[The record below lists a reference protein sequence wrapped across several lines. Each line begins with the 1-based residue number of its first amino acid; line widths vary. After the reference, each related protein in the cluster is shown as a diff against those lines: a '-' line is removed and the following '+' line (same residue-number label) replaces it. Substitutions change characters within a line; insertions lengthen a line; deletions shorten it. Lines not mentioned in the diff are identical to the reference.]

1 MDNIDINGKLH
12 DLHSFTG
19 IVISTSERSQTVV
32 TGSDSRV
39 SDNGH
44 IRTKHS
50 SQTTTF
56 VDIVVR
62 NNLGKEHH
70 LHLVNWNV
78 SCAVGNELRF
88 FWIDLMGNWGVS
100 HQHSKSY
107 LAIKNY
113 TTDEV
118 DYLDDFIGKLVYPGY
133 ISSLWASIFLL
144 SFLLMFLFFG
154 ILVISS
160 KFFEISGFYYI
171 VMYIVA
177 IFFHIKYWHMAQSNI
192 GRVKSALYA
201 RM

>member
-1 MDNIDINGKLH
+1 MDNIDINGRLH

-19 IVISTSERSQTVV
+19 TVISASERSETVV

-39 SDNGH
+39 SDNGR

-88 FWIDLMGNWGVS
+88 LWIDSMGNWAVS
-100 HQHSKSY
+100 HKLSKSY

-118 DYLDDFIGKLVYPGY
+118 YYLDSFIGLLFYAGY
-133 ISSLWASIFLL
+133 IGSLWVST
-144 SFLLMFLFFG
+144 LMFSLLFLFG
-154 ILVISS
+154 VVAVVAIFGKSS
-160 KFFEISGFYYI
+160 VFYYTAI
-171 VMYIVA
+171 CSVA
-177 IFFHIKYWHMAQSNI
+177 IFFHIKYWRMAQNNVERI
-192 GRVKSALYA
+192 KSALYA